1 MFFPRKRGARGSGA
15 HLPFHC
21 PFAGTPRS
29 YCGRS
34 RARIAATD
42 GQALQR
48 RTSMRPCR
56 HPRADNGEP
65 AFAGWQNPRGTRSA
79 ASLPR
84 YLRDDVPVVEI
95 LDSSRRTR
103 LHCSMPISRDACS
116 RSESGSI
123 RWGAAGAGVA
133 APRQGVRAVPAV
145 AGRHVR
151 VTVGGAIYQIYS
163 EGLGA
168 GQDVLCMNT
177 AGADTTRLV
186 SAGSP
191 RACAGVTIGRQ
202 DRDEPA
208 TNIVAANQLSRC

>member
-1 MFFPRKRGARGSGA
+1 MFVTPAQTGARGSGA
-15 HLPFHC
+15 HLPFHF

-29 YCGRS
+29 SCGRS
-34 RARIAATD
+34 RTRIAEPTAKLSSGGRASPAATL
-42 GQALQR
+42 GL
-48 RTSMRPCR
+48 TMEN
-56 HPRADNGEP
+56 PRSP
-65 AFAGWQNPRGTRSA
+65 AGNPRGTRSA
-79 ASLPR
+79 ASSPG

-103 LHCSMPISRDACS
+103 LDCSLPISRDACS
-116 RSESGSI
+116 RSESGSL

-133 APRQGVRAVPAV
+133 APREGVRAVPAV

-151 VTVGGAIYQIYS
+151 VTVGGVIYQIYS
-163 EGLGA
+163 EALGA

-186 SAGSP
+186 RAGSP

>member
-1 MFFPRKRGARGSGA
+1 MFFPRKRGARGSDA
-15 HLPFHC
+15 HLPFHF
-21 PFAGTPRS
+21 PFAGTPRG

-145 AGRHVR
+145 AGRHVS
-151 VTVGGAIYQIYS
+151 VTVGGAIYPIYS

-186 SAGSP
+186 GAGSL

-208 TNIVAANQLSRC
+208 TNIVAADQLSRC

>member
-116 RSESGSI
+116 RSESGSL
-123 RWGAAGAGVA
+123 RWGAAG
-133 APRQGVRAVPAV
+133 AVPAV

-151 VTVGGAIYQIYS
+151 VTVGGVIYQIYS
-163 EGLGA
+163 EALGA
-168 GQDVLCMNT
+168 GQHVLCMNT

-191 RACAGVTIGRQ
+191 RTWRGYDWASRPRRTGDGYFSGESNGR
-202 DRDEPA
+202 
-208 TNIVAANQLSRC
+208 C